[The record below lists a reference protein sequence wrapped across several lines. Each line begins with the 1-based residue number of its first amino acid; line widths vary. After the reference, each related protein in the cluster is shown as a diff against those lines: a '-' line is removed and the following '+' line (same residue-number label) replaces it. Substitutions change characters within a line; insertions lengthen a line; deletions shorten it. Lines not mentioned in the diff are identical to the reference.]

1 MSDSNRTGTIL
12 IRTGTPLPPDLIIET
27 EAFLPGWNAVKKLDG
42 YGLGRKMQ
50 ELNWSLFYLA
60 GEIRAT
66 VVGRRSDASTRQ
78 AVKRILATLKGRKF
92 NALEI
97 TKVATSRFF
106 GVPYLRVFAH
116 SRHIQASQ
124 YLAPAKDSFLKTSGA
139 SAAQLGRGNNGQE
152 VRSDSE
158 TKQLAAAVSGS

>member
-12 IRTGTPLPPDLIIET
+12 IRTGTPLPPGLILET
-27 EAFLPGWNAVKKLDG
+27 EAFLPGWDAVKKLDG
-42 YGLGRKMQ
+42 YGLVRRMQ
-50 ELNWSLFYLA
+50 ELNWNLFYLA

-66 VVGRRSDASTRQ
+66 VVGRRNDAATRK
-78 AVKRILATLKGRKF
+78 AVKQVLAKLKGRKF
-92 NALEI
+92 NTLEI

-139 SAAQLGRGNNGQE
+139 SAAQLGGGSTGQE
-152 VRSDSE
+152 AGSASE

>member
-12 IRTGTPLPPDLIIET
+12 IRTGTALPPGLTIET

-42 YGLGRKMQ
+42 YGLGRKMH
-50 ELNWSLFYLA
+50 ELNWNLFYLA

-66 VVGRRSDASTRQ
+66 VLGRRSDAATRK
-78 AVKRILATLKGRKF
+78 AVKQILATLKGRKF
-92 NALEI
+92 NAIEI
-97 TKVATSRFF
+97 TKVSTSRFF

-139 SAAQLGRGNNGQE
+139 SAAELGRASEPQEPRGGN
-152 VRSDSE
+152 E
-158 TKQLAAAVSGS
+158 TKQLAAVVSGS